1 MNPSGQAVTELVTI
15 AATSANTIGSHG
27 HPVLE
32 EGNLSYPAGKYI
44 VGFEGR
50 RGESGFEL
58 VHRVEDAALVSNL
71 VGAGCARYGCIVSSP
86 RSFFREIRLTD
97 DSRQNISWDDADL
110 GEPPLFTPVV
120 FCARTVEVTLNAA
133 RHGVHRAWDGVTV
146 VLKKGARLAMGH
158 VFDLRSS
165 VLQLIR
171 IETDD
176 DQKGNSFR
184 VEAESEPF
192 RFVVRAAPALH
203 RHLRAAPAD
212 RTRKNVLTHIVT
224 ACFALLQRRFADDRE
239 GWDRN
244 LERLADLIEAK
255 YPYCW
260 DEDEFRPE
268 AAATALYPHVLPT
281 DVARL

>member
-1 MNPSGQAVTELVTI
+1 MNPSDPAVTELKTI

-44 VGFEGR
+44 VAFEGR
-50 RGESGFEL
+50 RGESAFEL
-58 VHRVEDAALVSNL
+58 VHRVEDAALVSTL
-71 VGAGCARYGCIVSSP
+71 VGAGCAQYGCIVSSP
-86 RSFFREIRLTD
+86 RSFYREIRLTD
-97 DSRQNISWDDADL
+97 GSRQTISWDDADL
-110 GEPPLFTPVV
+110 GEPPLFAPVV
-120 FCARTVEVTLNAA
+120 LCARTVEVTLNAA
-133 RHGVHRAWDGVTV
+133 RHGVHQAWDGVSV
-146 VLKKGARLAMGH
+146 VLTKGARLATGH

-165 VLQLIR
+165 VLQLMR
-171 IETDD
+171 IEADHS
-176 DQKGNSFR
+176 QKDNSFR
-184 VEAESEPF
+184 VDAESEPF

-203 RHLRAAPAD
+203 RHLRTAPAD
-212 RTRKNVLTHIVT
+212 PTRKNVLTHIVT

-255 YPYCW
+255 YPHCW
-260 DEDEFRPE
+260 DDDEFRPE

-281 DVARL
+281 NGGRS

>member
-1 MNPSGQAVTELVTI
+1 MTELKTI
-15 AATSANTIGSHG
+15 AATAANTIGCHS

-50 RGESGFEL
+50 RGEPAFDL
-58 VHRVEDAALVSNL
+58 VHRVEDAKLVSSL
-71 VGAGCARYGCIVSSP
+71 VGAGCAQYGCIVSSP

-97 DSRQNISWDDADL
+97 ESRQTISWDDANL

-120 FCARTVEVTLNAA
+120 LCSRTVEVTLNSA
-133 RHGVHRAWDGVTV
+133 RHGVHRAWEDVSV

-171 IETDD
+171 IEADD

-212 RTRKNVLTHIVT
+212 LTRQNVLTHVVT
-224 ACFALLQRRFADDRE
+224 ACFALLQRRFTDRE

-244 LERLADLIEAK
+244 LERLADLIDSK
-255 YPYCW
+255 YPHCW

-268 AAATALYPHVLPT
+268 AAATALHPHVLPK
-281 DVARL
+281 DGARS